1 MIPFVTEVYISVR
14 LLQDKIEIY
23 NKNMSIKENIE
34 KLEGPQEENDED
46 DKSWKTYL
54 TLPKIFRA

>member
-46 DKSWKTYL
+46 DKV
-54 TLPKIFRA
+54 

>member
-23 NKNMSIKENIE
+23 KKNMSIKENIE